1 MRRGITKDR
10 LKIGAEV
17 TVEGVGAKDGS
28 NNASGRRV
36 TYADGTNAF
45 TATESAK

>member
-1 MRRGITKDR
+1 
-10 LKIGAEV
+10 V
-17 TVEGVGAKDGS
+17 VSVEGVRARDCS

-45 TATESAK
+45 TATEAAK